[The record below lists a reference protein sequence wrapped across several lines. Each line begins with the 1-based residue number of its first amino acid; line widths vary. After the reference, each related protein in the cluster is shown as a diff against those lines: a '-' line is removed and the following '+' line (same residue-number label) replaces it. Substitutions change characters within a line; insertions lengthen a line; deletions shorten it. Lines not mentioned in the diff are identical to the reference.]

1 VFDNA
6 HKYCE
11 SGQVMMVVDGDDEL
25 IGRQVFQLL
34 NTLYQKQQVWII
46 YTQSLILRGRSAQVG
61 HS

>member
-1 VFDNA
+1 
-6 HKYCE
+6 
-11 SGQVMMVVDGDDEL
+11 MMVVDGDDEL